1 MKRALL
7 MTVVS
12 VITFSFFMSGCTS
25 MKKLEKGAIET
36 AVKGNIV
43 PSYLESVDGVVNFD
57 YMINFTKK
65 EFPRR
70 MVLKVTPRMQY
81 GSQAERLQP
90 IMLQGEKIKN
100 SNYPVIA
107 WKGDTEFVEK
117 MSMNYKNGMQN
128 GILWADIEAMDK
140 KGKKIVDFEP
150 IILNDKGV
158 RAWERY
164 TYTIDGVTYV
174 PVYTEDVMLKNVPVT
189 ELGVL
194 SGYVMFPLNSST
206 ITNQQMKSNELMIA
220 EKNMKQILANK
231 NVKIQNMTIYTS
243 SSPEGPERLNTNLTS
258 NRYKNAK
265 SCFEKVLGVEKY
277 AKDAKFITSKLT
289 NENWNGLYIL
299 LNDSKLTNKAKMIT
313 DLKAAKDND
322 KREALLRQYIDK
334 YPEVKNV
341 MLPMLRRADFFV
353 FFTVPA
359 DINEDVVLTFY
370 VPQTE
375 TNFSPTVYNDWK
387 VLNNAAAVAIRKKE
401 FHKAKKL
408 LEGAAQLSQ
417 DAQVMN
423 NLAVTYAQTGELSKG
438 IEILN
443 KHQLTKEAKYN
454 LGLMLMQQ
462 GDYKKASHY
471 LKEMP
476 DVNLAYSQMMSG
488 DNSAALQTFQSIN
501 LENGMEYYMMAVSA
515 ARAKQPN
522 MMVTALAK
530 AIQLNPELKA
540 WAQTDVEFYPYKA
553 EPAYMQVVK

>member
-25 MKKLEKGAIET
+25 MKKLEKGVIET
-36 AVKGNIV
+36 AVKGNVV

-65 EFPRR
+65 QFPKH
-70 MVLKVTPRMQY
+70 MVLKITPRMQY

-90 IMLQGEKIKN
+90 IMLQGEKIKDTD
-100 SNYPVIA
+100 YPVIA
-107 WKGDTEFVEK
+107 WKGDTEFAEK
-117 MSMNYKNGMQN
+117 MSMTYRNGMQN
-128 GILWADIEAMDK
+128 GVLWADIEAMDK
-140 KGKKIVDFEP
+140 KGKKVVDFEP
-150 IILNDKGV
+150 VILNDKGI

-206 ITNQQMKSNELMIA
+206 ITAQQMKSNELMTA

-231 NVKIQNMTIYTS
+231 DVKIQNITLYAS
-243 SSPEGPERLNTNLTS
+243 SSPEGPERLNTNLTN
-258 NRYKNAK
+258 NRYKSAK
-265 SCFEKVLGVEKY
+265 ACFEKMLGVEKY
-277 AKDAKFITSKLT
+277 MNNTKTLTSKLT

-299 LNDSKLTNKAKMIT
+299 INDSKLANKTQMVA

-322 KREALLRQYIDK
+322 KREMLLKQYMEK
-334 YPEVKNV
+334 YPEIKNV

-353 FFTVPA
+353 FFTVPTNV
-359 DINEDVVLTFY
+359 DEDVLLTFY

-375 TNFSPTVYNDWK
+375 TNFSPTVYQDWK
-387 VLNNAAAVAIRKKE
+387 LLNNAAAVAIRKKE
-401 FHKAKKL
+401 YHKAKKL
-408 LEGAAQLSQ
+408 LEGAAQLNQ

-423 NLAVTYAQTGELSKG
+423 NLAVTYAKTGELSKG

-462 GDYKKASHY
+462 GDHKKAAHY

-476 DVNLAYSQMMSG
+476 DVNLAYSQLMSG
-488 DNSAALQTFQSIN
+488 ENTAALQTFQSVN
-501 LENGMEYYMMAVSA
+501 LDNGMEYYMMAVSA

-522 MMVTALAK
+522 VMVTALAK